1 MFKSIYRVLMN
12 IFAFYFVAI
21 DGADVHQENDFAPL
35 LEPKLRKVFYE
46 TYQEIPSQ
54 FDKVFHIK
62 KSKKA
67 KETDYRIGAM
77 RPWQMFGSG
86 ASSTYKTTTTGGT
99 TVVTPY
105 PSIQYQTIPPGA
117 ENVYVHEEFADGFIV
132 ERKFIDDEQYGVIEK
147 MTKDLA
153 RAGRAKVE
161 MDAAQFVADGFTDDV
176 SESTGDPTKAIYDGE
191 ALFSAN
197 HPLLNS
203 NGTVSNLITTK
214 LSVEGLK
221 EASTMMRG
229 MVDEAGKKVGFRAD
243 TLIVTAKNEWLAKE
257 LLNSTHLPG
266 TDFNDVNV
274 MNNKYKLLVWDYLGD
289 IDDDLWILMDSKR
302 HELNWFW
309 RFKPEFGREKDFDT
323 FVQKYKGYMRYSYG
337 ASDWRGIIGS
347 TGENNPGSTG
357 ETDPE
362 GTGGNGEND

>member
-1 MFKSIYRVLMN
+1 MLKQLLLN
-12 IFAFYFVAI
+12 ILALFFVAI
-21 DGADVHQENDFAPL
+21 DGGDVHQENDFAPL

-46 TYQEIPSQ
+46 TYDEIPSQ

-62 KSKKA
+62 TSKKA

-77 RPWQMFGSG
+77 KPWEMFGSG
-86 ASSTYKTTTTGGT
+86 ASSNYKTTTTGGT
-99 TVVTPY
+99 TVATPD
-105 PSIQYQTIPPGA
+105 PSVQYQTIPPGA
-117 ENVYVHEEFADGFIV
+117 ENVYVHQEFADGFIV
-132 ERKFIDDEQYGVIEK
+132 ERKFIDDEKYGVIEK

-161 MDAAQFVADGFTDDV
+161 TDAATFVGNGFADA

-191 ALFSAN
+191 ALFSTE

-203 NGTVSNLITTK
+203 TEKVSNLITTK
-214 LSVEGLK
+214 LSIQGLK
-221 EASTMMRG
+221 TASTMMRQ
-229 MVDEAGKKVGFRAD
+229 MKDEAGKKIGLKPN
-243 TLIVTAKNEWLAKE
+243 TLIVTAENEWLARE

-274 MNNKYKLLVWDYLGD
+274 MKSKYEIIVWDYLDD
-289 IDDDLWILMDSKR
+289 IDENLWILMDSNR
-302 HELNWFW
+302 HDLNWFW

-337 ASDWRGIIGS
+337 ASDFRGIIGS
-347 TGENNPGSTG
+347 TGENNPGTT
-357 ETDPE
+357 EE
-362 GTGGNGEND
+362 TGGDDQTP

>member
-1 MFKSIYRVLMN
+1 MLEILKNLIALM
-12 IFAFYFVAI
+12 FVAI
-21 DGADVHQENDFAPL
+21 DGGDVHQENNFASL

-46 TYQEIPSQ
+46 TYDEIPSQ
-54 FDKVFHIK
+54 FDKIYHIK
-62 KSKKA
+62 TSKKA

-77 RPWQMFGSG
+77 KPWERFGDG
-86 ASSTYKTTTTGGT
+86 ASTTYGTG
-99 TVVTPY
+99 TPY
-105 PSIQYQTIPPGA
+105 PTVEYQTIPPGA
-117 ENVYVHEEFADGFIV
+117 ENEYVHEEFTSGFIV

-147 MTKDLA
+147 MTKDMA

-161 MDAAQFVADGFTDDV
+161 MDAAEFVGDGFIV
-176 SESTGDPTKAIYDGE
+176 IGGVPKVPIYDGE
-191 ALFSAN
+191 ALFSTD

-203 NGTVSNLITTK
+203 NETVSNLITTK

-274 MNNKYKLLVWDYLGD
+274 MHNKYNLIVWDYLGD
-289 IDDDLWILMDSKR
+289 IDEDLWILMDSKR

-337 ASDWRGIIGS
+337 ASDFRGIIGS
-347 TGENNPGSTG
+347 TGEDNPA
-357 ETDPE
+357 
-362 GTGGNGEND
+362 